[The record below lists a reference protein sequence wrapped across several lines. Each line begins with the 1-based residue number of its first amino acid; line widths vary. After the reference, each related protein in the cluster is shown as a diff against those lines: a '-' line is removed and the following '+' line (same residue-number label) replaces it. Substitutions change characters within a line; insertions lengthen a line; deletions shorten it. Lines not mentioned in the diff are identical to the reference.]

1 MAVLQVRNMSDELY
15 GALGRRAAMDNRS
28 ISQEVIEIIKRYL
41 ASPRGAS
48 VAADDAVLQ
57 LAGSW
62 LDDRSAKRIAAD
74 IRKDRSTKRFQGGF

>member
-28 ISQEVIEIIKRYL
+28 ISQEVIEIVKRYL
-41 ASPRGAS
+41 ASPRGGS
-48 VAADDAVLQ
+48 GAADDAVLP

-62 LDDRSAKRIAAD
+62 LDGRSAKRIAAD

>member
-15 GALGRRAAMDNRS
+15 GALGRRATMDNRS

-41 ASPRGAS
+41 ASPRGTS
-48 VAADDAVLQ
+48 IAADEAVLQ

-74 IRKDRSTKRFQGGF
+74 IRKDRVTKRFQGGF

>member
-28 ISQEVIEIIKRYL
+28 ISQEVIEIIQRHL
-41 ASPRGAS
+41 ASPRRAS
-48 VAADDAVLQ
+48 VAADEAALQ

-62 LDDRSAKRIAAD
+62 LDDRSAKEIAAD
-74 IRKDRSTKRFQGGF
+74 IRKVRATKRFQGGF